1 MEAVLGWISHYG
13 YAGLFGLLILGIVG
27 LPVPDETLLTF
38 CGYLIWKG
46 RLHPLGTFLAGFGGS
61 LCGISFSYLLGRVY
75 GNKVIHR
82 YGRYIG
88 LNAKRLDLVHRGFAR
103 WGRWLLAIGYFV
115 PGVRHFTALVAGTT
129 DLKWRVFALS
139 AYSGA
144 ALWVA
149 TFLTL
154 GYMVGEQWHQTSA
167 TFHKY
172 SLLATGLALALGA
185 AVWLIKTRRSQS

>member
-1 MEAVLGWISHYG
+1 MQAVFDWISHYG
-13 YAGLFGLLILGIVG
+13 YAGLFGLLVLGIVG

-46 RLHPLGTFLAGFGGS
+46 RLHPVGTFLAGFGGS
-61 LCGISFSYLLGRVY
+61 LCGISVSYLLGRVY
-75 GNKVIHR
+75 GTKVIHR
-82 YGRYIG
+82 YGRHIG
-88 LNAKRLDLVHRGFAR
+88 LNATRLDLVHRSFAR
-103 WGRWLLAIGYFV
+103 WGRWVLAIGYFV

-129 DLKWRVFALS
+129 ELRWPAFALS

-154 GYMVGEQWHQTSA
+154 GYTVGEEWHQTSA

-172 SLLATGLALALGA
+172 SLVATGTAIVVLA
-185 AVWLIKTRRSQS
+185 AVWLSKRPKNSS